1 MENGWRGTEG
11 RHCGAGWKRTP
22 GIRMGELELGEGGDG
37 ATLGVRRK
45 DWKGLG

>member
-11 RHCGAGWKRTP
+11 RHCGAGWKKTL
-22 GIRMGELELGEGGDG
+22 GIRRGELKWGVRDG
-37 ATLGVRRK
+37 VTLGVRRK